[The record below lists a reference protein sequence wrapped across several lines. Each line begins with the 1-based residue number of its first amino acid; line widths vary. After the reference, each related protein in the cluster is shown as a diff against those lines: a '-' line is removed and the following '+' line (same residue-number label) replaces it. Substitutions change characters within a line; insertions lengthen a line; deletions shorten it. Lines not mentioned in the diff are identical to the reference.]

1 MAGSRRKVGVIA
13 AAAVAVLVVVG
24 FAGWWFVLR
33 DDAPEEANITDAG
46 ATLDEAGSGADAG
59 SGGDAAS
66 AGLEGDW
73 VVDTSIG
80 SFDDFSGTWAGYR
93 VDEELQGIGATTA
106 VGRTPDVTGSMTVE
120 GEEVIAI
127 DVEVD
132 MTTLQ
137 SDSDSRDGQL
147 ATRGLETDT
156 FPTATFTLTSPIPL
170 PEGVESGDQ
179 VAAEVTGDLTVHG
192 VTNETTVAVDVQ
204 LNDGAAVV
212 VGQAPIVL
220 TEFDIEPPTGLR
232 VLSISDDATFEFQIF
247 LTRA

>member
-13 AAAVAVLVVVG
+13 AAAVAVLLVVG

-46 ATLDEAGSGADAG
+46 ATLDEAGSGAGAG
-59 SGGDAAS
+59 SGDEAAS
-66 AGLEGDW
+66 DGLEGDW

-120 GEEVIAI
+120 GEEVTAI

-232 VLSISDDATFEFQIF
+232 VLSIADDATFEFQIF